1 MSSNVTLRS
10 FKFSDLFSLEPVK
23 KTRLKEG
30 HPFSFYSKAKNIKI
44 EGSTGRG
51 IYFFAEKITG
61 KWRLIYVGIQADK
74 GKGGFHQKRI
84 KKHLVTDTFRLIDL
98 GPQGKKE
105 PAGFGYSTN
114 QQLNANDLHEIL
126 KDILFNGRHY
136 QPENLTKD
144 MELVKLILKNPD
156 WWSWRLRAV
165 GGCPNPNTWESY
177 QKFNPT
183 GIEISGKRFS
193 YVCSNWDYFKVDANI
208 TEEKFDANYQFYFMQ
223 FKEELF
229 NGLDNKT
236 SKRWLEDIEDEIVLK
251 FNPITNQR
259 GEGNVEERI
268 LRWKKKK
275 TELTSLSNE
284 IYAFTIKCNS
294 FRSISR

>member
-30 HPFSFYSKAKNIKI
+30 HPFSFYSKAKNNKI

-61 KWRLIYVGIQADK
+61 KWRLIYVGIHADK
-74 GKGGFHQKRI
+74 GNKCFHQQRI

-98 GPQGKKE
+98 GPRGGKQ

-114 QQLNANDLHEIL
+114 KQLNENDLYEIL
-126 KDILFNGRHY
+126 KDILFNGRTY
-136 QPENLTKD
+136 RRENLTKD
-144 MELVKLILKNPD
+144 MELIKLILKNPN
-156 WWSWRLRAV
+156 WWSWRLRAS
-165 GGCPNPNTWESY
+165 GECPEPRTWENF
-177 QKFNPT
+177 QNFNPT
-183 GIEISGKRFS
+183 GIETSGKRFA
-193 YVCSNWDYFKVDANI
+193 YVCSNWDYFKDDANI
-208 TEEKFDANYQFYFMQ
+208 TKDKFNANYQFYFMQ
-223 FKEELF
+223 FKDELF
-229 NGLDNKT
+229 NGLDDKT
-236 SKRWLEDIEDEIVLK
+236 SKRWLADIEDQIVLE
-251 FNPITNQR
+251 FNPIINER

-268 LRWKKKK
+268 LSWKKKK
-275 TELTSLSNE
+275 TELSSLSNE

-294 FRSISR
+294 FRSIFR